1 MSLSLT
7 GAMLIA
13 TFVNLI
19 INLLVLPKAT
29 RRGISVLTGTLL
41 AVFLV

>member
-7 GAMLIA
+7 GAILIA
-13 TFVNLI
+13 AFVNLI

-41 AVFLV
+41 AISLI